1 MGFIEFPGGVV
12 KKRESPDF
20 RSSEVGI
27 SGIFRANCIDRMMQF
42 HEVAIDALLNS

>member
-1 MGFIEFPGGVV
+1 M

-27 SGIFRANCIDRMMQF
+27 SGIFRANCIDPTIEF

>member
-1 MGFIEFPGGVV
+1 M

-27 SGIFRANCIDRMMQF
+27 SATDEYVCVLRYRLQ
-42 HEVAIDALLNS
+42 